1 MCIRDSLYIERLS
14 GTLEPLSNLEYIGEE
29 ISILECDE
37 ITTLQPL
44 SGVKNLPNGPIEIE
58 SNEFLQ
64 DCNIPLICR
73 FIAEKPD
80 GKISIENNTDGC
92 RFNDLDCDLFDINGT
107 VFFDRNENGILDA
120 EEVGIPNIRLE
131 SNKGVLLTNSNGGYS
146 LFLNQLESF
155 RIKLEDNSEWELTS
169 SPIEYDGIFDNQSAM
184 STFNFGL
191 KPSFN
196 EHRANVFIS
205 SENIRCSEEG
215 SYFIRVQNT
224 GTFRESGEIHFHYDD
239 RMIFLSSEEEPDFID
254 EQASLIVWEYG
265 IIEPFQ
271 ILDFEVKFLMPDFMN
286 AGEILTSSLDYFVL
300 EGNALEEITGHK
312 YETILRC
319 SYDPNDKQISP
330 VGRSEEAYI
339 IRDEPVVYT
348 LRFQNTGNDY
358 ARNIRLIDTLP
369 NEFDMNSLK
378 VTNSSHNH
386 QTSINGQEVT
396 FEFKNIFLIDSLT
409 SPEESQG
416 FISFEIRLDT
426 LTPDFTVVENS
437 ADIFFDFNPPI
448 RTNTVTNT
456 VVEEFPTSSTTSIN
470 QVPSFV
476 LYPNPTDNL
485 INIRCSHISPPR
497 SYSILDFNGKIL
509 KRGRASNSFQLS
521 TEELVDGLY
530 LVRIDFANGHL
541 VTEKVLLHKR

>member
-1 MCIRDSLYIERLS
+1 
-14 GTLEPLSNLEYIGEE
+14 
-29 ISILECDE
+29 
-37 ITTLQPL
+37 
-44 SGVKNLPNGPIEIE
+44 
-58 SNEFLQ
+58 
-64 DCNIPLICR
+64 
-73 FIAEKPD
+73 
-80 GKISIENNTDGC
+80 
-92 RFNDLDCDLFDINGT
+92 
-107 VFFDRNENGILDA
+107 
-120 EEVGIPNIRLE
+120 
-131 SNKGVLLTNSNGGYS
+131 
-146 LFLNQLESF
+146 
-155 RIKLEDNSEWELTS
+155 
-169 SPIEYDGIFDNQSAM
+169 
-184 STFNFGL
+184 
-191 KPSFN
+191 
-196 EHRANVFIS
+196 
-205 SENIRCSEEG
+205 
-215 SYFIRVQNT
+215 
-224 GTFRESGEIHFHYDD
+224 
-239 RMIFLSSEEEPDFID
+239 
-254 EQASLIVWEYG
+254 
-265 IIEPFQ
+265 
-271 ILDFEVKFLMPDFMN
+271 MN

-437 ADIFFDFNPPI
+437 ANIFFDFNPPI